1 MVHAFLLH
9 TLSPRPGDAAG
20 PGRLLYSRVFGSE
33 RPDAAPEPPG
43 LQELERERL
52 GQKERMLV
60 VARQVDTMCKLQ
72 QQVSGRP
79 AADVIL
85 QLPDEP
91 VSLQDA
97 PAGLFRLPA
106 GDPFGD
112 RKTVLW
118 LGVLSLGFVLVCD
131 PHENLM
137 LAESTLR
144 LLARY
149 LLDHLR
155 LLGPGNDIV
164 LKADK
169 TEVILNKVLPHGQ
182 LLFLNDQFVQ
192 ALERELS
199 ATLPK

>member
-1 MVHAFLLH
+1 
-9 TLSPRPGDAAG
+9 
-20 PGRLLYSRVFGSE
+20 
-33 RPDAAPEPPG
+33 
-43 LQELERERL
+43 
-52 GQKERMLV
+52 
-60 VARQVDTMCKLQ
+60 MCKLQ

-79 AADVIL
+79 AADIVL

-91 VSLQDA
+91 MSLQDA

-155 LLGPGNDIV
+155 LLGPGSDIV